1 MTELSVL
8 AGPEAASLERQ
19 SLRWYIDVRM
29 ITLDRPS
36 ESREA
41 ARNELAHQA
50 AWLDWALALTSSLM
64 IVGAILDAWAHD
76 NIPQLETFFTPWH
89 GVLYS
94 GMLASSIV
102 LLVALVRGRLAGRGW
117 RQTLPVG
124 YGLSLVGVLL
134 FALGGLGDMTW
145 HLLFGIEDDFEALIS
160 PTHLLLAVGGA
171 LIVGGP
177 LRAAWSRPERSARSG
192 LIGWLPTLL
201 SLTLTLSLLMFF
213 TDYANPFTRPWLVG
227 SRLFFTPEPT
237 HGQAFGRGQGEM
249 EQGAGATAIL
259 LYAGML
265 TGLVLLAIRRWEL
278 PTGSL
283 TLLFTL
289 TIGLSLVPHGQFRFI
304 PVALAGGIAGDVL
317 HGLLRPGVERRGAL
331 RVFAFA
337 VPSILFA
344 LYFVALALTEG
355 VAWVVH
361 VWAGSIFLAGIVGLL
376 VSYLA
381 VPPPTPQPAA

>member
-1 MTELSVL
+1 M
-8 AGPEAASLERQ
+8 
-19 SLRWYIDVRM
+19 RM

-36 ESREA
+36 EPREA
-41 ARNELAHQA
+41 ARNELAHRA
-50 AWLDWALALTSSLM
+50 AWLDWALALTSCLM
-64 IVGAILDAWAHD
+64 VVGAILDAWAHD
-76 NIPQLETFFTPWH
+76 NVPRLETFFTPWH

-102 LLVALVRGRLAGRGW
+102 LLVALVRGRLAGQGW
-117 RQTLPVG
+117 RQALPVG
-124 YGLSLVGVLL
+124 YRPSLVGVFL

-177 LRAAWSRPERSARSG
+177 LRAAWSRPERSVRSG
-192 LIGWLPTLL
+192 LISWLPALL

-213 TDYANPFTRPWLVG
+213 TDHASPFTRPWLVG

-237 HGQAFGRGQGEM
+237 HGQAFGGSQGEM

-265 TGLVLLAIRRWEL
+265 TGLVLLAIRRWDL
-278 PTGSL
+278 PSGSL

-289 TIGLSLVPHGQFRFI
+289 AIGLSLVPHGQIRFV
-304 PVALAGGIAGDVL
+304 PVAIAGGIAGDVL
-317 HGLLRPGVERRGAL
+317 YGVLRPSVERRGAL
-331 RVFAFA
+331 RLFAFA
-337 VPSILFA
+337 VPAALFA
-344 LYFVALALTEG
+344 LYFAALALTEG
-355 VAWVVH
+355 ISWVVH
-361 VWAGSIFLAGIVGLL
+361 VWAGAIFLAGIVGLL
-376 VSYLA
+376 ASYLA
-381 VPPPTPQPAA
+381 VPPPTSQPAAWGDGPSTRVREA